1 LQFDYDIVRTE
12 NELEHCPFHEP
23 NEDCND
29 YQVIEVPFVINL
41 FNTNT
46 RYQVRCVYCG
56 ATGPCEGSKEEAIA
70 AWNKRVNKK
79 EVSQ

>member
-1 LQFDYDIVRTE
+1 MPEPKLKP
-12 NELEHCPFHEP
+12 CPFHEP

-41 FNTNT
+41 LNTNT

-56 ATGPCEGSKEEAIA
+56 ARGPCEDTKKDAIA
-70 AWNKRVNKK
+70 AWNNRTEEKP
-79 EVSQ
+79 